1 MKERKKKFITKVLK
15 GSGSEIEA
23 IHFKLNWTKTFGV
36 VLLRDF
42 FSVEPSTFLKN
53 FFQLKFHLMRVQL
66 RSNKN
71 FANNGKSQVV
81 ITPLMNVKLKTVLH
95 FCSA

>member
-42 FSVEPSTFLKN
+42 FLRRTFDLLKN
-53 FFQLKFHLMRVQL
+53 FFSAEISSHAGPTKVQ
-66 RSNKN
+66 
-71 FANNGKSQVV
+71 
-81 ITPLMNVKLKTVLH
+81 
-95 FCSA
+95 

>member
-23 IHFKLNWTKTFGV
+23 IHFKLNWTKNFWGRSV
-36 VLLRDF
+36 KRFF

-53 FFQLKFHLMRVQL
+53 FFSAEISSHAGPTKVQ
-66 RSNKN
+66 
-71 FANNGKSQVV
+71 
-81 ITPLMNVKLKTVLH
+81 
-95 FCSA
+95 

>member
-42 FSVEPSTFLKN
+42 FLRRTFDLLKKL
-53 FFQLKFHLMRVQL
+53 FSADISSHAGPTKVQ
-66 RSNKN
+66 
-71 FANNGKSQVV
+71 
-81 ITPLMNVKLKTVLH
+81 
-95 FCSA
+95 

>member
-1 MKERKKKFITKVLK
+1 M
-15 GSGSEIEA
+15 
-23 IHFKLNWTKTFGV
+23 
-36 VLLRDF
+36 
-42 FSVEPSTFLKN
+42 N

-81 ITPLMNVKLKTVLH
+81 VTPLINVKVKIILTQKKEFSNLVIL
-95 FCSA
+95 SNSEP

>member
-42 FSVEPSTFLKN
+42 FLRRTFDLLKKL
-53 FFQLKFHLMRVQL
+53 FF
-66 RSNKN
+66 S
-71 FANNGKSQVV
+71 
-81 ITPLMNVKLKTVLH
+81 
-95 FCSA
+95 